1 MGMKLLFATALVVV
15 LAHAHAGSLSLNAQF
30 ASFKHSHGK
39 QYTDAFEE
47 AYRKGIFAANLAKI
61 NQHNVEFANGE
72 HSWKMGV
79 NQFADLT
86 HDEFMAMNTLSIP
99 DMPSAPKKYNM
110 QAKSMAS
117 SVDWRDSGAITEIKD
132 QGQCGSTV
140 QMSEQQVVDCDTRD
154 GGCNGGW
161 YDTAWRYVSEEGG
174 IATQSDYPYTA
185 RDGSCRASS
194 MDFVSGVSGCVGGP
208 NFFCDNHGLVGD
220 EEELKKMLNDRPVAV
235 AVDAT
240 PFQFYSSDILDCRS
254 FHSLNHAVFAVGYN
268 DGSDFI
274 VRNSWGKSWGESG
287 YVRVGMGGNPC
298 GIADYPAYAITK

>member
-1 MGMKLLFATALVVV
+1 MGTYTMKLLFATALVVV

-99 DMPSAPKKYNM
+99 EMPSAPKKYNM

-132 QGQCGSTV
+132 QGQCGSCWAFGATASMEAAHWEKYGSTV

-154 GGCNGGW
+154 GGCNGMV
-161 YDTAWRYVSEEGG
+161 RYCLE
-174 IATQSDYPYTA
+174 I
-185 RDGSCRASS
+185 RLRRRRNC
-194 MDFVSGVSGCVGGP
+194 
-208 NFFCDNHGLVGD
+208 
-220 EEELKKMLNDRPVAV
+220 
-235 AVDAT
+235 
-240 PFQFYSSDILDCRS
+240 
-254 FHSLNHAVFAVGYN
+254 HS
-268 DGSDFI
+268 I
-274 VRNSWGKSWGESG
+274 
-287 YVRVGMGGNPC
+287 
-298 GIADYPAYAITK
+298 

>member
-1 MGMKLLFATALVVV
+1 MGTALVVV
-15 LAHAHAGSLSLNAQF
+15 LAHAHAGSVSLNAQF

-117 SVDWRDSGAITEIKD
+117 SVDWRDSGAITAIKD
-132 QGQCGSTV
+132 QGQCGSCWAFGATASMEAAEKSHSLR
-140 QMSEQQVVDCDTRD
+140 QSKSQ
-154 GGCNGGW
+154 NGVREKLLFQ
-161 YDTAWRYVSEEGG
+161 T
-174 IATQSDYPYTA
+174 
-185 RDGSCRASS
+185 
-194 MDFVSGVSGCVGGP
+194 GVS
-208 NFFCDNHGLVGD
+208 
-220 EEELKKMLNDRPVAV
+220 
-235 AVDAT
+235 
-240 PFQFYSSDILDCRS
+240 
-254 FHSLNHAVFAVGYN
+254 
-268 DGSDFI
+268 
-274 VRNSWGKSWGESG
+274 
-287 YVRVGMGGNPC
+287 
-298 GIADYPAYAITK
+298 